1 MSSRLIIAPSVLAA
15 DWAKIAEEIAAVER
29 AGADWLHL
37 DVMDGHFV
45 PPITFGADFVQTIRK
60 LTKLPLDVHL
70 MIDDPEKHIPSFL
83 AAGADRITFHHEATA
98 HSHRLVQQIHSAGK
112 LAGIAFNPGTPYSA
126 LESILHHV
134 DLVLVMTINPG
145 WGGQKLIE
153 STIEKIRAV
162 RLMLSQMGR
171 DIHIEVDG
179 GINAETARRVYAAGA
194 DVLVAGPAIFQRG
207 NRTETDYQA
216 AIAELR
222 AAMPA

>member
-1 MSSRLIIAPSVLAA
+1 
-15 DWAKIAEEIAAVER
+15 
-29 AGADWLHL
+29 
-37 DVMDGHFV
+37 
-45 PPITFGADFVQTIRK
+45 
-60 LTKLPLDVHL
+60 
-70 MIDDPEKHIPSFL
+70 
-83 AAGADRITFHHEATA
+83 
-98 HSHRLVQQIHSAGK
+98 
-112 LAGIAFNPGTPYSA
+112 
-126 LESILHHV
+126 
-134 DLVLVMTINPG
+134 MTINPG

-194 DVLVAGPAIFQRG
+194 DVLVAGTAIFQRG